1 MKYIL
6 HRPLNRMGV
15 GFESPRQALSNPR
28 YGAPQAFNLIV
39 FGALVFL
46 ISVNDRDAVD
56 YATGFAKGQWG
67 H

>member
-1 MKYIL
+1 
-6 HRPLNRMGV
+6 MGV
-15 GFESPRQALSNPR
+15 GFGSPRQALSNPR

-56 YATGFAKGQWG
+56 YTTGFAKGQWG